1 MEAEN
6 GQLKEVRNIHCL
18 LCNANKPFKGFL
30 SHIRQKHLDYKR
42 YKCTKCA
49 FKTDDEDDSIL
60 HLFEKN
66 HDLKFDNANYQ
77 EHLAVKIFQDCCRE
91 QFAIRNEMGKQK
103 NVISGLLKHEVN
115 LQTMSENRRDCGIVS
130 NSTKC
135 INNEENPESR
145 ICITKILPKATA
157 GYNEPCKLS
166 EPDDQTLYAFEL
178 FSGALENTETTSSYN
193 LPNALAVNNVS
204 TDEEVSRSNRNNSDL
219 KKWTAENTSVSRVVT
234 SQLNTICH
242 KCGKNVGVD
251 YIAKKTHALQF
262 HFTQDDD
269 PEIAELLPATIKACF
284 PQSLSWSDYQCT
296 ECGKALG
303 TYGSRRNH
311 VLKEHFY
318 WSAFCPLSG
327 CTAVI
332 SALDNSEE
340 HFKLEHNISKLEMSK
355 ELKQKLKK
363 MKSDRKNDLNRK
375 LNCCFPCSLP
385 PKRQV
390 ALNGSAYDSKHLPK
404 PSITSVLS
412 SLLHSQPINIA
423 KKKSFTYSSSDTE
436 SSSVEDES
444 DSGIK
449 GDEHDIVSEKGGEGS
464 FGISYGDT
472 SCENVGP
479 TVDSYAKAFAVIM
492 SNYAE
497 SMHGKTDENMLVLEY
512 CTQHRGCLW
521 KKLLSVSNS

>member
-204 TDEEVSRSNRNNSDL
+204 TDE
-219 KKWTAENTSVSRVVT
+219 ENTSVSRVVT